1 MLCFAVLLFFV
12 WAVLGCIDDVV
23 AILSNYR
30 DNVSGNEKNT
40 SCMTS
45 SGAVSVIFLVE
56 KSGRTSRVNFHLLGS
71 KAEMMPLVTGW
82 MQNQPRARIPNKN
95 QVELEDLALETG
107 LNTDWM
113 RRRLEAS
120 LFGFWIPNFVILIE
134 LH

>member
-1 MLCFAVLLFFV
+1 
-12 WAVLGCIDDVV
+12 
-23 AILSNYR
+23 
-30 DNVSGNEKNT
+30 
-40 SCMTS
+40 
-45 SGAVSVIFLVE
+45 
-56 KSGRTSRVNFHLLGS
+56 
-71 KAEMMPLVTGW
+71 MMPVVTGW
-82 MQNQPRARIPNKN
+82 MQNQPQARISNKN

>member
-1 MLCFAVLLFFV
+1 
-12 WAVLGCIDDVV
+12 
-23 AILSNYR
+23 
-30 DNVSGNEKNT
+30 
-40 SCMTS
+40 
-45 SGAVSVIFLVE
+45 
-56 KSGRTSRVNFHLLGS
+56 
-71 KAEMMPLVTGW
+71 MMPLVTGW
-82 MQNQPRARIPNKN
+82 MQNQPRARIPNNKN